1 MSSEDITMP
10 SGTSSASFVAANA
23 GSTSPQ
29 ANPQTSLTSSEER
42 AALMRAIL
50 QLGAGTESFIDSQRE
65 EAQRQALV
73 NDALIE
79 RIVRLREFPP
89 DVAINPRGNPRFRE
103 PFVFKGKATEVNDF
117 LMLIKDA
124 IHLSRKALPTED
136 DKCIYM
142 ATYLAEGSPRQWYT
156 AVRLKHADTL
166 LSFDQ
171 FCEDFKAHFGSS
183 NIQSEASRKI
193 NVLYQ
198 TGSAA
203 TYAARYQ
210 ELLVHVDWSE
220 ATQIDKFY
228 EHLKSAIKD
237 VITLTKKEDRPTE
250 FKAYVD
256 FVIEIDNRVHDRELE
271 RKQEGKQ
278 NHSHFSAKSS
288 YGYQPH
294 SSPQSFYGQA
304 TTPIS
309 TSTPTLP
316 PGEPM
321 VIDATKISKPRGP
334 LTAEERERRHKH
346 NLCLYCGGANHTA
359 TTCPNM
365 SEASK
370 KRHVPKASAQSG
382 KA

>member
-10 SGTSSASFVAANA
+10 SGSGSTSFVGADA
-23 GSTSPQ
+23 GGTSPQ
-29 ANPQTSLTSSEER
+29 ANQTTLTPSEER
-42 AALMRAIL
+42 VALMRAIL

-79 RIVRLREFPP
+79 RITHLRELPL
-89 DVAINPRGNPRFRE
+89 DVTPNPRGNPRFRE

-156 AVRLKHADTL
+156 AVRLKHTDTL
-166 LSFDQ
+166 LNFEQ

-193 NVLYQ
+193 NALYQ

-210 ELLVHVDWSE
+210 ELLIHVDWSD

-278 NHSHFSAKSS
+278 NNSNFSAKSS
-288 YGYQPH
+288 YSYQPR
-294 SSPQSFYGQA
+294 SSTQSFYNQQ
-304 TTPIS
+304 TTAPTS
-309 TSTPTLP
+309 TSSTALP

-334 LTAEERERRHKH
+334 LTAEERERRHKQ
-346 NLCLYCGGANHTA
+346 NLCLYCGGANHSA
-359 TTCPNM
+359 ATCPNM

-370 KRHVPKASAQSG
+370 KRHVPKASSQSG